1 MPVYLDHHATTPC
14 EPRVVEAMLPWF
26 TERFGNPTSRA
37 HALGL
42 EARDAVETARARVAR
57 LIGASPKEILWTSG
71 ATESD
76 NLAILGAARAAGRG
90 HVVTVATE
98 HEAVLEPC
106 RALAE
111 EGFDVTVLPVDG
123 AGEIDPAAI
132 EAALRPDTVLVSA
145 MAVNN
150 EIGTL
155 HPIAEIGRI
164 CRARGVL
171 LHCDATQAAGTI
183 PLDVTALQVDLLSLS
198 AHKMYGPK
206 GIGALYVRRGRPR
219 VTLKPLFHGGGQERG
234 LRSGTLPVPLCV
246 GMGEAAEAAREALEA
261 GVPERLR
268 ALRDRLWEGIV
279 GRVDGV
285 HLNGPPFDRRA
296 PHNLNLSIDGVES
309 EALIVGL
316 RDVAAFSSGSA
327 CASTSLQASHV
338 LRALGLPEHRAQGS
352 VRFGIGRTT
361 TEAQIDLVVDRVA
374 AKVAQLRDLAALYE
388 PDAPAPRA

>member
-14 EPRVVEAMLPWF
+14 DPQVVEAMLPWF

-37 HALGL
+37 HAWGL
-42 EARDAVETARARVAR
+42 EAGRAVEEARAQVAA
-57 LIGASPKEILWTSG
+57 LVGASPKEIVWTSG

-106 RALAE
+106 RALAD

-123 AGEIDPAAI
+123 HGEIDPARV

-150 EIGTL
+150 EIGVL
-155 HPIAEIGRI
+155 HPIAELGRI
-164 CRARGVL
+164 CRERGVL
-171 LHCDATQAAGTI
+171 LHCDAAQAPGHV
-183 PLDVTALQVDLLSLS
+183 PLDVAALQVDLMSLS

-219 VTLKPLFHGGGQERG
+219 VALAPLVHGGGQERG

-246 GMGEAAEAAREALEA
+246 GMGVAAELAREAVA
-261 GVPERLR
+261 SGVPERLR
-268 ALRDRLWEGIV
+268 GLRDRLWRGLVE
-279 GRVDGV
+279 RVDGV
-285 HLNGPPFDRRA
+285 RLNGPPLDRRA
-296 PHNLNLSIDGVES
+296 PHNLNLGIDGVES

-316 RDVAAFSSGSA
+316 RDVVAFSSGSA
-327 CASTSLQASHV
+327 CTSATLQASHV
-338 LRALGLPEHRAQGS
+338 LRAMDLDDARAHGS
-352 VRFGIGRTT
+352 VRFGIGRSTT
-361 TEAQIDLVVDRVA
+361 ADQIDLVIEHVA
-374 AKVAQLRDLAALYE
+374 AKVAQLRDLGSLYE
-388 PDAPAPRA
+388 PEASA